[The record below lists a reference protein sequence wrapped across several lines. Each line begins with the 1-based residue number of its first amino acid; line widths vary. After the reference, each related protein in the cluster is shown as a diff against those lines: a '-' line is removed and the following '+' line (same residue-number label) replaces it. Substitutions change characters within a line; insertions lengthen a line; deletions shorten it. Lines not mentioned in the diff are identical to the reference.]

1 MVLNYT
7 VPIGTE
13 NDSSKRVIK
22 VVSLYET
29 YKNGIVPI
37 SEDGDFN
44 LKALEEEIALK
55 YKYFQEESDKYDPE
69 FFRRITLEQV
79 RDITIAKFKSY
90 RDQGMLIQQMGG
102 VLLADELPPIVK
114 ADMYGNRLLIM
125 WPWIRKE
132 APERNLEFSVPKPS
146 KVKLVAPQIES

>member
-7 VPIGTE
+7 VPIGSE
-13 NDSSKRVIK
+13 NKDSKRVIK

-29 YKNGIVPI
+29 YKNGLVPTSPNDNYNI
-37 SEDGDFN
+37 Q
-44 LKALEEEIALK
+44 ALDEEVEIK
-55 YKYFQEESDKYDPE
+55 YKYFQEDSDKYDPE

-79 RDITIAKFKSY
+79 RNITIGKFKSY
-90 RDQGMLIQQMGG
+90 RDQGMLIEQMGG
-102 VLLADELPPIVK
+102 ILLADELPPVVK
-114 ADMYGNRLLIM
+114 AEMYGNNLLIM

-132 APERNLEFSVPKPS
+132 AAERNTDFNVIKPP